1 MNEKIKEQILA
12 IRNTGKTNM
21 FDTSAVQWLAFDAGY
36 FELVIFI
43 QEHVADYVDFIINGD
58 EEQKILILE
67 SELKK
72 GENSVRTSDDWVS
85 EEDVLAEFNV
95 DV

>member
-1 MNEKIKEQILA
+1 
-12 IRNTGKTNM
+12 M
-21 FDTSAVQWLAFDAGY
+21 FDTATVQWLAFDAGY

-43 QEHVADYVDFIINGD
+43 QDHIADYVNFIINGD
-58 EEQKILILE
+58 EEQKISTLK

-72 GENSVRTSDDWVS
+72 GEDSVQTSDDWVS